1 MAIESY
7 FDETTN
13 RLTLSHPDKKQIT
26 FCPDT
31 ESDILIDW
39 TKDLIPDGRSGSVK
53 LIRAKVAAMTDTE
66 YQSITICSSSSH
78 SSLASEMGLDLS
90 KKRWRGNLWI
100 DELEPWE
107 EMTWIGKIVQIGNVQ
122 FDVIENVQR
131 CMATTAN
138 PETGVRD
145 ADTLGA
151 LKAHGHQNFSV
162 YAIAKN
168 NGDLRLGD
176 KLRVLD

>member
-1 MAIESY
+1 
-7 FDETTN
+7 
-13 RLTLSHPDKKQIT
+13 
-26 FCPDT
+26 
-31 ESDILIDW
+31 
-39 TKDLIPDGRSGSVK
+39 
-53 LIRAKVAAMTDTE
+53 MT
-66 YQSITICSSSSH
+66 
-78 SSLASEMGLDLS
+78 
-90 KKRWRGNLWI
+90 R
-100 DELEPWE
+100 
-107 EMTWIGKIVQIGNVQ
+107 IGKIVQTGNEK